1 MADAKNPDQPMST
14 GTKVALGGAGLAI
27 LGGLFA
33 AFGGNKKPATS
44 KLGGLSRPAPRKPCG
59 PCGR

>member
-1 MADAKNPDQPMST
+1 MATITPKTPMST
-14 GTKVALGGAGLAI
+14 GEKLAAGGLGLAF

-33 AFGGNKKPATS
+33 AFGGKKPAS
-44 KLGGLSRPAPRKPCG
+44 KLGGARPRKPCG